1 MGYCDACGTELD
13 DEMNYCSNCGQS
25 VKALGPE
32 TNPEGKSP
40 FEGGVFSLSL
50 GYSFQNDKRPLVIGG
65 LITLAGMI
73 VPFVGWISTGYGFQ
87 LCRAVARG
95 QTQRPDFDD
104 YGEMFIDGMWLTLVV
119 LVYGGAFMALVFA
132 LVLGATQANEPVAL
146 AGVLG
151 LLVLLLYLLPGALT
165 VVAATEE
172 MGAAFSTEYLVPFVL
187 SGTYLKAMVLW
198 TVLSVGLWIALFLSI
213 FTIVGF
219 PFVSALFN
227 YVAGTFWGY
236 FYREAAERGDVPPAP
251 DLAV

>member
-1 MGYCDACGTELD
+1 
-13 DEMNYCSNCGQS
+13 
-25 VKALGPE
+25 
-32 TNPEGKSP
+32 
-40 FEGGVFSLSL
+40 
-50 GYSFQNDKRPLVIGG
+50 

-104 YGEMFIDGMWLTLVV
+104 YGGTFVDGMWLPLVV
-119 LVYGGAFMALVFA
+119 FIYGGAFVVLVLA
-132 LVLGATQANEPVAL
+132 LVLGAAQASEGIAS
-146 AGVLG
+146 AGALG

-165 VVAATEE
+165 VVATTEE
-172 MGAAFSTEYLVPFVL
+172 MEAAFSTEYLVRFVL
-187 SGTYLKAMVLW
+187 SGTDLEAMVLW
-198 TVLSVGLWIALFLSI
+198 TVLSVGLWIALFLST
-213 FTIVGF
+213 FAIVGF

-236 FYREAAERGDVPPAP
+236 FDREAAERGDVLPAP